1 MTIKLISL
9 VIITL
14 FLLSG
19 HSYSEEQF
27 LFPKKK
33 PSIFKNIK
41 NSNKIDLSK
50 NLPQRKPII
59 KKEEDIEKDKEV
71 AEKKEV
77 EKTIT
82 FTTKSS
88 FIYPQKKPAIYK
100 ASTKEVEKS
109 SVLNLSL
116 IHI

>member
-41 NSNKIDLSK
+41 NSKKIDLSK
-50 NLPQRKPII
+50 NLPQRKPLI
-59 KKEEDIEKDKEV
+59 KKEED
-71 AEKKEV
+71 
-77 EKTIT
+77 
-82 FTTKSS
+82 
-88 FIYPQKKPAIYK
+88 
-100 ASTKEVEKS
+100 VEKS
-109 SVLNLSL
+109 KEVKKKRNGRKKRS
-116 IHI
+116 

>member
-41 NSNKIDLSK
+41 NSKKIDLSE
-50 NLPQRKPII
+50 NLPQRKPLI
-59 KKEEDIEKDKEV
+59 KKEEDIEKSKEVKKEEV

-77 EKTIT
+77 EKTVT

-88 FIYPQKKPAIYK
+88 FIYPQKKHDIYK
-100 ASTKEVEKS
+100 A
-109 SVLNLSL
+109 
-116 IHI
+116 

>member
-9 VIITL
+9 VVITL

-41 NSNKIDLSK
+41 NSKKIDLSK
-50 NLPQRKPII
+50 NLPQRKPLI
-59 KKEEDIEKDKEV
+59 KKDEDIEKDKEV
-71 AEKKEV
+71 KKKEVAVKKEV
-77 EKTIT
+77 EKRLHLQQ
-82 FTTKSS
+82 KAHL
-88 FIYPQKKPAIYK
+88 FILKK
-100 ASTKEVEKS
+100 
-109 SVLNLSL
+109 NLL
-116 IHI
+116 FIKLQLKK

>member
-9 VIITL
+9 VVITL

-33 PSIFKNIK
+33 PSIFKDIK

-50 NLPQRKPII
+50 SLPQRKPLIE
-59 KKEEDIEKDKEV
+59 KEEDIFNRGYKI
-71 AEKKEV
+71 KKIE
-77 EKTIT
+77 ID
-82 FTTKSS
+82 SS
-88 FIYPQKKPAIYK
+88 FPEYILKN
-100 ASTKEVEKS
+100 KEELKEW
-109 SVLNLSL
+109 
-116 IHI
+116 IA

>member
-9 VIITL
+9 VLITL

-41 NSNKIDLSK
+41 NSTKIDLSK
-50 NLPQRKPII
+50 NLPQKKPLI
-59 KKEEDIEKDKEV
+59 KKDEVFGKDKEVKKKEV

-77 EKTIT
+77 EKTLT

-100 ASTKEVEKS
+100 AR
-109 SVLNLSL
+109 
-116 IHI
+116 

>member
-50 NLPQRKPII
+50 NLPQKKPLIN
-59 KKEEDIEKDKEV
+59 KEEDIEKDKEVKKKEV

-88 FIYPQKKPAIYK
+88 FIYPQKKPAVYK
-100 ASTKEVEKS
+100 AST
-109 SVLNLSL
+109 
-116 IHI
+116 

>member
-9 VIITL
+9 VVITL

-41 NSNKIDLSK
+41 DSNKTDLSK
-50 NLPQRKPII
+50 NLPQRKPLI
-59 KKEEDIEKDKEV
+59 KEEEDIEKNKEV
-71 AEKKEV
+71 KK
-77 EKTIT
+77 KR
-82 FTTKSS
+82 SS
-88 FIYPQKKPAIYK
+88 RKKR
-100 ASTKEVEKS
+100 S
-109 SVLNLSL
+109 
-116 IHI
+116 